1 MTLEFPDAST
11 LDRPSTPSMSPQSSN
26 QLVLT
31 DPHWD
36 CARAAAAGD
45 RAAASEVL
53 RLVAPYMRKVI
64 AVILRS
70 HGADADD
77 VLQEA
82 MLGFLRALPAFRGEC
97 LLTSYASRIAARAAM
112 AARRRGR
119 ARSHDEFDESA
130 HRIVSSRS
138 PEAITDS
145 EERQTLMF
153 ELLDALPPEQA
164 ETLGLR
170 VVLGLSLQEVAD
182 LTHVP
187 LNTVRSRV
195 RLAKEALRERILA
208 NPAYLQALGEAT

>member
-1 MTLEFPDAST
+1 
-11 LDRPSTPSMSPQSSN
+11 MSPQSSN

-45 RAAASEVL
+45 RVAASEVL
-53 RLVAPYMRKVI
+53 QLVAPHMRKVI
-64 AVILRS
+64 GVILRS
-70 HGADADD
+70 RASDADD

-97 LLTSYASRIAARAAM
+97 LLTSYATRIAARAAM
-112 AARRRGR
+112 ASRRRIR
-119 ARSHDEFDESA
+119 ARHYDEFDETA
-130 HRIVSSRS
+130 HRVVSSRS
-138 PEAITDS
+138 PDVISDA
-145 EERQTLMF
+145 ERRQALLL
-153 ELLDALPPEQA
+153 ELLDTLPAEQA

-182 LTHVP
+182 ATQVP

-195 RLAKEALRERILA
+195 RLAKEALRERILS
-208 NPAYLQALGEAT
+208 NSSYLETLGETP